1 MAGAWVMAFNRSDV
15 RRKEIEG
22 MGAML
27 AIGDALDQASIDK
40 ALATT
45 EFDVLVSTVGG
56 TPQDPTADSQ
66 GNVNLIE
73 AAEKARV
80 KKVVLVTSVGVGD
93 SKEAAPP
100 QVREVEVVVVVVMVL
115 LIVFSFCCCLL
126 WI

>member
-1 MAGAWVMAFNRSDV
+1 MAGAWVMAFNRSGV
-15 RRKEIEG
+15 RRKEIEA

-27 AIGDALDQASIDK
+27 AVGDALDPASINK

-73 AAEKARV
+73 AAEKAGV

-93 SKEAAPP
+93 SKDAAPP
-100 QVREVEVVVVVVMVL
+100 QVRVG
-115 LIVFSFCCCLL
+115 
-126 WI
+126 WGRWWW